1 MRRGIHLDISKRYT
15 VSSHTESYE
24 TDSLEEAKSVM
35 ESMAISY
42 RYACLIENSTG
53 TTLDYIQL

>member
-1 MRRGIHLDISKRYT
+1 MKKYT
-15 VSSHTESYE
+15 VRAHTESYE

-42 RYACLIENSTG
+42 KYACIIETETDSVVDSIS
-53 TTLDYIQL
+53 L